1 MIARRY
7 TVPARCM
14 VRARS
19 GYHGCTLWIS
29 AAAITPS
36 LRCRGDLCSG
46 GSGFLISMGV
56 PVRYAP
62 RIQAPGPGG
71 PSIPPSP
78 IPGAGSALD
87 ALAALYGRVGVG
99 ASGFAQKGHGTG
111 LLLLVGGW
119 ARGVGVTL
127 NRPGKTAGVI
137 NGHRSIAPRSNASN
151 TTEMTS
157 ALRRRLRARCR
168 DSESY
173 SSMHCDKLPRSL
185 TDTPPANRS

>member
-1 MIARRY
+1 
-7 TVPARCM
+7 
-14 VRARS
+14 
-19 GYHGCTLWIS
+19 
-29 AAAITPS
+29 
-36 LRCRGDLCSG
+36 LCSG

-56 PVRYAP
+56 PVRSAP

-78 IPGAGSALD
+78 IPGAGSTLD

-119 ARGVGVTL
+119 ARGVAGFSALPPPPGQGGVGVTL